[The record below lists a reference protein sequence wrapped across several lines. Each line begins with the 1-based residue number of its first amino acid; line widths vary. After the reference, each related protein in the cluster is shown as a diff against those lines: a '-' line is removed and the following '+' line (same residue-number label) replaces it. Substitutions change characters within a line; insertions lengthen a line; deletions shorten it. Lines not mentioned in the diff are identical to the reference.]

1 MSNIHPQLNSLSHAA
16 DFASLRHRV
25 LSRNIANVNTPN
37 YQREDV
43 EFAET
48 FAEANKSGH
57 AHSHAEL
64 RIVKDNAPS
73 DRADGN
79 NVDID
84 AETSALQQNA
94 MTYQTVVQLMAGH
107 LQSIRTAIEGA

>member
-1 MSNIHPQLNSLSHAA
+1 MSNIHPQLNSLSDAA
-16 DFASLRHRV
+16 GFASLRHRV

-43 EFAET
+43 EFSET
-48 FAEANKSGH
+48 LAEATKQGQ
-57 AHSHAEL
+57 AHQPAEL
-64 RIVKDNAPS
+64 RVVKDNSPS

-94 MTYQTVVQLMAGH
+94 MTYQTVVQLMVGH